1 MIAPEMQENN
11 DEKVE
16 LEVDNGQNVPYTAF
30 RPAQKRV
37 IVFLVAI
44 AGFFS
49 PFSAFIYFPALDLI
63 ASALNVSIQLMN
75 ITVTMYL
82 IVQGVMPSV
91 FGEISEN
98 VGRRPVYLTVFVIY
112 ILASIGLAVQNSYGA
127 LLALRMLQSAG
138 SSGTIA
144 LAYGVIS
151 DIAAPHE
158 RGGYVGIAH
167 VGFKSAPS
175 LGPVLGG
182 ILAEKAGWKWIFWFL
197 AGLSGS
203 VFILLLLLLPET
215 SRKLVG
221 NGNLH
226 ATGINQS
233 LYDKLESWR
242 RHEGGMGVGAEGMR
256 KAVLRFPSILPCLH
270 LLLEGPT
277 LILLLSNSVFYM
289 KYSCVQ
295 ASLAP
300 LLQKTYHLSSMH
312 VGLCYLAFGTS
323 CAVASY
329 GVGAIANYDYRKT
342 AQSHN
347 LSIDKVKGAAIIA
360 FPIEKAR
367 LRSVWIY
374 IFLSST
380 ATLGYGWSVQTK
392 THLATPLIMQFIIG
406 LAVTGIFNVLNTL
419 VVDLHSDQSATASA
433 AVSITR
439 CLLAAAGISVL
450 QLLFDAIGAG
460 WTFTLISGMCYA
472 TVPFLW
478 LVRQKGWNWRL
489 TKARPGCST
498 RTTIRC

>member
-1 MIAPEMQENN
+1 
-11 DEKVE
+11 
-16 LEVDNGQNVPYTAF
+16 
-30 RPAQKRV
+30 
-37 IVFLVAI
+37 
-44 AGFFS
+44 
-49 PFSAFIYFPALDLI
+49 
-63 ASALNVSIQLMN
+63 
-75 ITVTMYL
+75 
-82 IVQGVMPSV
+82 
-91 FGEISEN
+91 
-98 VGRRPVYLTVFVIY
+98 
-112 ILASIGLAVQNSYGA
+112 
-127 LLALRMLQSAG
+127 
-138 SSGTIA
+138 
-144 LAYGVIS
+144 
-151 DIAAPHE
+151 
-158 RGGYVGIAH
+158 
-167 VGFKSAPS
+167 
-175 LGPVLGG
+175 
-182 ILAEKAGWKWIFWFL
+182 
-197 AGLSGS
+197 
-203 VFILLLLLLPET
+203 
-215 SRKLVG
+215 
-221 NGNLH
+221 
-226 ATGINQS
+226 
-233 LYDKLESWR
+233 
-242 RHEGGMGVGAEGMR
+242 
-256 KAVLRFPSILPCLH
+256 
-270 LLLEGPT
+270 
-277 LILLLSNSVFYM
+277 
-289 KYSCVQ
+289 
-295 ASLAP
+295 
-300 LLQKTYHLSSMH
+300 MH

-347 LSIDKVKGAAIIA
+347 LSIDKVKGDAIIA

-478 LVRQKGWNWRL
+478 LERQKGWNWRL

-498 RTTIRC
+498 RTTVRC

>member
-1 MIAPEMQENN
+1 MIAPEMQENS

-63 ASALNVSIQLMN
+63 ASVLNVSIQLMN
-75 ITVTMYL
+75 LTVTMYL
-82 IVQGVMPSV
+82 VVQGVVPSV

-167 VGFKSAPS
+167 VGFDSAPS

-242 RHEGGMGVGAEGMR
+242 RHEGGMGVGAE
-256 KAVLRFPSILPCLH
+256 
-270 LLLEGPT
+270 
-277 LILLLSNSVFYM
+277 
-289 KYSCVQ
+289 
-295 ASLAP
+295 
-300 LLQKTYHLSSMH
+300 
-312 VGLCYLAFGTS
+312 
-323 CAVASY
+323 VASY
-329 GVGAIANYDYRKT
+329 AVGAIANYDYRKT
-342 AQSHN
+342 AKSHN
-347 LSIDKVKGAAIIA
+347 LSIDRVKGDAIIA

-433 AVSITR
+433 AVSIIR

-478 LVRQKGWNWRL
+478 LERQKGWNWRL
-489 TKARPGCST
+489 TKAGPGCST